1 MGFAWAS
8 RGICRVWAVYMGGEC
23 VVLAATGPPDAART
37 THHTSNNKRRYRGW
51 QQRQQQGGQT
61 HQPQAPT
68 SEDELQDE
76 CQADQ
81 TCGRKHG
88 VKSTRDVVIKQ
99 KHHSGRVEA
108 PGLSWNQAARMV
120 GLPAYADQEEEDSE
134 EEEDTDEQPP
144 QATAAAIPPD
154 SKEATEARRIMLM
167 PQSGGLESRCMDGS
181 SGPSMVHPR
190 KGLWGFPLYK
200 TGYSLKQKVVV
211 EQCGENMQASSLA
224 LKSKQVFLQLGGYA
238 VAESMKQRASLT

>member
-1 MGFAWAS
+1 
-8 RGICRVWAVYMGGEC
+8 
-23 VVLAATGPPDAART
+23 
-37 THHTSNNKRRYRGW
+37 
-51 QQRQQQGGQT
+51 
-61 HQPQAPT
+61 
-68 SEDELQDE
+68 
-76 CQADQ
+76 
-81 TCGRKHG
+81 
-88 VKSTRDVVIKQ
+88 
-99 KHHSGRVEA
+99 
-108 PGLSWNQAARMV
+108 MV

-211 EQCGENMQASSLA
+211 EERGDKHASQLTSHEKQASFLA
-224 LKSKQVFLQLGGYA
+224 AWWLWSFPRGRKYETKGLAHLTSQL
-238 VAESMKQRASLT
+238 S